1 MSPAAR
7 PNPPSG
13 AIPAL
18 FVTAA
23 LLFWFFGPLADGPP
37 EVSTPSPEPLRV
49 EVLGDVQMYRSD
61 GQPGWPTV
69 ARNVLKSALERPVQL
84 DVVDAP
90 TAEAVES
97 YLLGLTDAP
106 DLIVVAIGWEDGAA
120 GDAEPTLETEGPIAE
135 LVART
140 AIPDRAGFFARTDGR
155 TQTHPADYLTRL
167 ENARRAGAT
176 HGSTVVF
183 LQQLAKMNGE
193 LHRTA
198 AAGPGPRILLTD
210 LLTEQSR
217 VQWWSTE
224 SPLPMTDGGHR
235 RVGGLI
241 GVALVPFV
249 R

>member
-1 MSPAAR
+1 MPSSAR
-7 PNPPSG
+7 PDPPKG

-18 FVTAA
+18 FVLAA
-23 LLFWFFGPLADGPP
+23 CLFWFFGPLSDGPP
-37 EVSTPSPEPLRV
+37 ELPTPELQPLRV

-69 ARNVLKSALERPVQL
+69 ARNVLSRRLDRRVIL

-90 TAEAVES
+90 TAASVEAH
-97 YLLGLTDAP
+97 LMGLTDAP
-106 DLIVVAIGWEDGAA
+106 DLIVVAVGWEDGEP
-120 GDAEPTLETEGPIAE
+120 GDAIPTAVPEGPIAK
-135 LVART
+135 LATRT
-140 AIPDRAGFFARTDGR
+140 AMPDRAGFFVRTEGPSR
-155 TQTHPADYLTRL
+155 THPIDFLTRL
-167 ENARRAGAT
+167 ETARRAGAS

-183 LQQLAKMNGE
+183 VQQLAQVNGE

-198 AAGPGPRILLTD
+198 AAGPGPRLLLTD

-217 VQWWSTE
+217 AEWWSTADA
-224 SPLPMTDGGHR
+224 LPMTDAGHR

-241 GVALVPFV
+241 GEALAPFV